1 MNLSIQEPG
10 HEADKASPELWTP
23 VPRAEPDGELT
34 RTCQG
39 RPPWGGQPPNAVPEW
54 QAQLSAIQRTPQGS
68 HQERWG
74 VPRGKRGWHHP
85 DPTEQLFS
93 QDLRGGGSE

>member
-39 RPPWGGQPPNAVPEW
+39 RPPWGGQPPSAVPEW

-68 HQERWG
+68 HQERRG